1 VRKAQNRHYSRV
13 CTTWLHRGRSAGRA
27 RYNHGPSRFS
37 DFADIARP
45 LTLRTPACSHLR
57 RLRALLASVPLAA
70 CCVAGC
76 QREPLPPPA
85 REDKL
90 VIAIRPGPTTWFPG
104 PDGEPAGF
112 DHDLVAQFA
121 RERNLKLE
129 VITLESASDLLAKVA
144 SGAVHIAAGG
154 LYRPPAAGPGEV
166 RTGADPRVLWTSGY
180 YAVEPVLI
188 YTTDDFRPKD
198 WRDLAGAA
206 VGYAE
211 ETGAESSLARIRAAH
226 PDVVWK
232 SMAVPSAEALIAQVS
247 DGTIDYAI
255 VPSVDAAASRN
266 IFLDYDVAFPVD
278 VKRDLAWAVAPG
290 QEKLRDDLDAFFA
303 KSRRDGLLARLIE
316 RYYSS
321 TRQVQRIDAAVFQE
335 RIRTVLPEYRGLFQ
349 RAQVATGVDWRL
361 LAAIAYQESQWDPFA
376 TSETGV
382 RGLMQITEDTAKH
395 LGVGDRLDPWG
406 AVLGAA
412 QYVQD
417 LKGKMSPRIVEP
429 DRTWLALAAFNIGLA
444 HLEDARVLT
453 QRQKLNPDLWS
464 DVKKTLPLLALPEY
478 YSEAKFGYAR
488 GGMPVAFVDRVR
500 AYYDVLIRQQPA
512 YQPRLRAFPFAV
524 SQ

>member
-1 VRKAQNRHYSRV
+1 
-13 CTTWLHRGRSAGRA
+13 
-27 RYNHGPSRFS
+27 
-37 DFADIARP
+37 
-45 LTLRTPACSHLR
+45 
-57 RLRALLASVPLAA
+57 VPLAA
-70 CCVAGC
+70 LCLAGC
-76 QREPLPPPA
+76 QREALPPPA
-85 REDKL
+85 KEEKL
-90 VIAIRPGPTTWFPG
+90 VVAIRPGPTTWYPG
-104 PDGEPAGF
+104 PQGEPAGF
-112 DHDLVAQFA
+112 DHDLVARFA

-129 VITLESASDLLAKVA
+129 VVTLESASDLLAKVA

-154 LYRPPAAGPGEV
+154 LYRPPASISSDAGSDDGS
-166 RTGADPRVLWTSGY
+166 RVLWTKGY

-198 WRDLAGAA
+198 WKDLTGAA

-211 ETGAESSLARIRAAH
+211 GTAAELSLAKIRAQH
-226 PDVVWK
+226 PEVIWK
-232 SMAVPSAEALIAQVS
+232 PVAVPTAEALIAQVS

-266 IFLDYDVAFPVD
+266 IFLDYDVAFAVD
-278 VKRDLAWAVAPG
+278 AKRELAWAVAPA
-290 QEKLRDDLDAFFA
+290 QQKLRDDLDAFFA
-303 KSRRDGLLARLIE
+303 KARRDGFLARLIE

-321 TRQVQRIDAAVFQE
+321 TRQVPRIDAAVFQE
-335 RIRTVLPEYRGLFQ
+335 RIRNVLPEYRSLFQ
-349 RAQVATGVDWRL
+349 RAQVATGADWRL

-395 LGVGDRLDPWG
+395 LGVSDRLDPWG

-417 LKGKMSPRIVEP
+417 LKAKLSPRIVEP

-444 HLEDARVLT
+444 HLEDARVLA

-488 GGMPVAFVDRVR
+488 GGMPVAFVDSVR
-500 AYYDVLIRQQPA
+500 AYYDILIRQQPA

-524 SQ
+524 SK